1 MAGRLAG
8 KVALVTGA
16 ARGIGKGI
24 ADAFAEEGAI
34 VWRTD
39 VQPIVGNYDR
49 AMQHDV
55 TSIPDWQAVADAVK
69 AKDGTLDILVNNA
82 GIELRAPLKDI
93 TLEGWR
99 RVHAVNVDGPFMGC
113 QVFEDMLADGATS
126 DSSASVINISSIAGL
141 VIFPDQH
148 AYSTSKGAVR
158 LFSKSLAIEW
168 AAHGKPIRAN
178 SIHPGII
185 RTDMMEEVVEE
196 WVETGLLNKE
206 DPWKDIEVMT
216 PSNMYGSPRD
226 IAMGAVYLASD
237 EARFVTGLE
246 LVIDGG
252 YVAR

>member
-1 MAGRLAG
+1 MAGRLEG

-16 ARGIGKGI
+16 AQGIGKGI
-24 ADAFAEEGAI
+24 ADAFAQEGAI
-34 VWRTD
+34 VWRSD
-39 VQPIVGNYDR
+39 ISPIEDDTGR
-49 AMQHDV
+49 AVRHDV
-55 TSIPDWQAVADAVK
+55 TQREDWAALAQAVQS
-69 AKDGTLDILVNNA
+69 KDGTLDILVNNA

-93 TLEGWR
+93 TLGGWR
-99 RVHAVNVDGPFMGC
+99 KVQAVNVEGPFIGC
-113 QVFEDMLADGATS
+113 QVFEDMLADGATKER
-126 DSSASVINISSIAGL
+126 SSSVINISSIAGL

-168 AAHGKPIRAN
+168 AAHGKAIRAN

-185 RTDMMEEVVEE
+185 RTDMMEEVVSE
-196 WVETGLLNKE
+196 WVEGGLLNK
-206 DPWKDIEVMT
+206 DNPWKDIAAMT
-216 PSNMYGSPRD
+216 PTNMYGRPDD

-252 YVAR
+252 YVSR